1 MSNLLKNQ
9 HKEQQQIYDLERK
22 IQQQKDK
29 LNKKLTR
36 QKVLLGAFL
45 VDALE
50 HDRVEGLK
58 EFVAKE
64 LPNYLTRKGDK
75 ELMED
80 LIVKLGGVMPTFDDT
95 AQEQVETSYVASDNN
110 NSFGF

>member
-50 HDRVEGLK
+50 HNKVDGLK
-58 EFVAKE
+58 EYVAKE

-80 LIVKLGGVMPTFDDT
+80 LIVKLSGTRSVDVTPDT
-95 AQEQVETSYVASDNN
+95 KNEEPAYRSSDDNN
-110 NSFGF
+110 ELGF

>member
-1 MSNLLKNQ
+1 MANLLTSDL
-9 HKEQQQIYDLERK
+9 KEQQSINELERK

-50 HDRVEGLK
+50 HDKVDGLK

-64 LPNYLTRKGDK
+64 LPNYLTRKNDK
-75 ELMED
+75 ALMED
-80 LIVKLGGVMPTFDDT
+80 LIVKLGGVMPAEDD
-95 AQEQVETSYVASDNN
+95 AEQEQVETSYTEPDNN
-110 NSFGF
+110 NEFGF

>member
-1 MSNLLKNQ
+1 MANLLTSNL
-9 HKEQQQIYDLERK
+9 KEQQSINELERK

-50 HDRVEGLK
+50 HDRVDGLK

-80 LIVKLGGVMPTFDDT
+80 LIVKLGGAMPAEDE
-95 AQEQVETSYVASDNN
+95 AKQEQVETSYTAPDNN
-110 NSFGF
+110 NEFGF